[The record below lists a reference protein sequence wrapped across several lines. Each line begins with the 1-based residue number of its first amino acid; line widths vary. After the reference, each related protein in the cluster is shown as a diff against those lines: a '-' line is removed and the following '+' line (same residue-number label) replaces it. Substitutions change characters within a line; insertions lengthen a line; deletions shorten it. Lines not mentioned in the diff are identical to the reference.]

1 MTKWIL
7 IGLVVTYVVS
17 PSTAQKLVDSTARA
31 VVGTVRMIAHSTAT
45 AAQN

>member
-7 IGLVVTYVVS
+7 IGLIVIYVVS
-17 PSTAQKLVDSTARA
+17 PRTAQKLVDGTAQA
-31 VVGTVRMIAHSTAT
+31 VVGTVRMIAHSTVS